1 MNTRTIHTARGARVR
16 VLSFGQEEKEPLVF
30 LHGVSGLLDDMTLF
44 DLLAERHHVF
54 VPELPG
60 YGESSGEELLEDML
74 DFALHG
80 WDVLVALGLSGRHPV
95 LVGHSMGGMLAAEM
109 ACLAPEA
116 IAKLVL
122 VNSYGL
128 WLDEEPIPDIFSFL
142 PFEFGDYL
150 FHDPERAASLLAG
163 GTDEA
168 DPESLR
174 DFFIGN
180 ARRLGTAGKVL
191 FPIPNRRISKRLYRL
206 TTETLVVWGE
216 HDRLMS
222 PVYARRWGALL
233 PHGRV
238 VCVPYA
244 GHMLPYEQPA
254 ALARE
259 LQAFI
264 P

>member
-1 MNTRTIHTARGARVR
+1 MNTRSIQTSRGARVR
-16 VLSFGQEEKEPLVF
+16 VLDYGPAGGEPLVF
-30 LHGVSGLLDDMTLF
+30 LHGLSGLLDDSTFF
-44 DLLAERHHVF
+44 DLLAQRHHVF
-54 VPELPG
+54 VPEMPG

-80 WDVLVALGLSGRHPV
+80 WDVVVSLGLSGRRPV

-109 ACLAPEA
+109 ACLAPDA

-122 VNSYGL
+122 VNAYGL

-150 FHDPERAASLLAG
+150 FHNPERAAGLLAG
-163 GTDEA
+163 GTDVA
-168 DPESLR
+168 DPDSLR

-180 ARRLGTAGKVL
+180 ARRLGTAGKIL
-191 FPIPNRRISKRLYRL
+191 FPIPNRRLSKRLYRM
-206 TTETLVVWGE
+206 TVETLVVWSE

-222 PVYARRWGALL
+222 PAYASRWGQLL
-233 PHGRV
+233 PRGRV
-238 VCVPYA
+238 VCIPDA
-244 GHMLPYEQPA
+244 GHMLPYEQPV

-259 LQAFI
+259 VIAFL
-264 P
+264 